1 MTAQASLSAARDQ
14 ALALDQ
20 ADPLAAY
27 RSQFH
32 IPKTANGTQAVYFC
46 GHSLGLQPKNTAALV
61 QQELH
66 HWQQSAVEGHFTGAR
81 PWLSYHEQLTQGLAE
96 LCGALPIEVT
106 AMNSL
111 TVNLHLL
118 LISFYK
124 PSAKRHKILI
134 EANAFSSDRYAVS
147 SQLKLHGY
155 DPATSLIEL
164 KPRLGEDTLRTEDI
178 LSVLE
183 REGHTITTVVLPGVQ
198 YLTGQYL
205 DIPRITQAAH
215 QQGCLVG
222 FDLAHA
228 IGNVPLQLHEWDV
241 DFAVWCSYKYLN
253 SGPGAIG
260 GMFVHERHAQRPELP
275 RLAGWWGH
283 DKQTRFTMP
292 HNFSPLLGA
301 EGWQLSNPPILACTP
316 LLSSLEI
323 FQSAGL
329 SKLRAKSEQ
338 LTELLYSL
346 LTAHYPKVSVIT
358 PSDPSQRGCQL
369 SLRLAMSP
377 SKAKSIYEELAL
389 QGIICDWREPD
400 IIRAAPTPLYNTYFE
415 VFTFV
420 AILQSMLK

>member
-1 MTAQASLSAARDQ
+1 MTSQTSLNTARNR

-32 IPKTANGTQAVYFC
+32 IPQTTNGNKVLYFC

-61 QQELH
+61 QQELQ
-66 HWQQSAVEGHFTGAR
+66 HWQQNAVEGHFTGAR
-81 PWLSYHEQLTQGLAE
+81 PWLSYHEQLTEGLAE
-96 LCGALPIEVT
+96 LCGALPIEVA

-124 PSAKRHKILI
+124 PTPKRHKIVI

-147 SQLKLHGY
+147 SQLTLHGY
-155 DPATSLIEL
+155 DPETSLIEL
-164 KPRLGEDTLRTEDI
+164 KPRVGEDVLRTEDI
-178 LSVLE
+178 LSLIE
-183 REGHTITTVVLPGVQ
+183 REGHAISALVLPGVQ

-215 QQGCLVG
+215 QQGCVIG

-228 IGNVPLQLHEWDV
+228 IGNVPLQLHEWNV
-241 DFAVWCSYKYLN
+241 DFAVWCGYKYLN

-292 HNFSPLLGA
+292 HDFSPLLGA
-301 EGWQLSNPPILACTP
+301 EGWQLSNPPILACAP
-316 LLSSLEI
+316 LISSLEI
-323 FQSAGL
+323 FHSARL
-329 SKLRAKSEQ
+329 SKLRAKSVQ
-338 LTELLYSL
+338 LTEFLYGL
-346 LTAHYPKVSVIT
+346 LTAHCPKVSVIT

-377 SKAKSIYEELAL
+377 SKAKRIYEDLAL
-389 QGIICDWREPD
+389 QGIMCDWREPD
-400 IIRAAPTPLYNTYFE
+400 IIRVAPTPLYNTYFE

-420 AILQSMLK
+420 ATLQSMLK